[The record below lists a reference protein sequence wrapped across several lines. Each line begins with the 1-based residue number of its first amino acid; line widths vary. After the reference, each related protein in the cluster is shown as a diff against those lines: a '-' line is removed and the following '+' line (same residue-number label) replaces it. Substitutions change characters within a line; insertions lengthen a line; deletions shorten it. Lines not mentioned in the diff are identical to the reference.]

1 MKGSNKDAWAFFNY
15 AIARII
21 EKTQKLHAMYWFNLF
36 FNLWASLGLEAS
48 WGYQTQLTSITER
61 FSIGVLSRNAT
72 THTKNG
78 CVAD

>member
-36 FNLWASLGLEAS
+36 LISELPWGLKQAEAIKLS
-48 WGYQTQLTSITER
+48 WLQLPSV
-61 FSIGVLSRNAT
+61 FP
-72 THTKNG
+72 
-78 CVAD
+78 